1 MKYSIVI
8 LMLLLASCTN
18 PTAPEP
24 EYILHIDVRPANGG
38 TVTVNQQHGLVTLE
52 AIPTDG
58 WMFFEWR
65 EDVTSRDS
73 VIEFQLEEDTYIV
86 ALFIPVYGL

>member
-1 MKYSIVI
+1 MKYSLVI
-8 LMLLLASCTN
+8 LLLLLASCTN
-18 PTAPEP
+18 PTSPET
-24 EYILHIDVRPANGG
+24 EYILHVDVRPANGG
-38 TVTVNQQHGLVTLE
+38 TVTVNQQNELVTLK
-52 AIPTDG
+52 ARPADG

-73 VIEFQLEEDTYIV
+73 VIQFQLEKDTYIV